1 MKKIISFLI
10 VSALCISF
18 VFAASSAEKLYNDF
32 STAINNGDLNSAMK
46 RYSELETRVEKE
58 KSNDF
63 FEIIICIITTVI
75 LDSFLIKYIYHS
87 INFFKILKKIN

>member
-18 VFAASSAEKLYNDF
+18 VFAASSAEKLYGDF

-46 RYSELETRVEKE
+46 RYSELETRVAKE
-58 KSNDF
+58 KSNATSSI
-63 FEIIICIITTVI
+63 EKA
-75 LDSFLIKYIYHS
+75 IKKNNSELYYS
-87 INFFKILKKIN
+87 SLADLKRLN